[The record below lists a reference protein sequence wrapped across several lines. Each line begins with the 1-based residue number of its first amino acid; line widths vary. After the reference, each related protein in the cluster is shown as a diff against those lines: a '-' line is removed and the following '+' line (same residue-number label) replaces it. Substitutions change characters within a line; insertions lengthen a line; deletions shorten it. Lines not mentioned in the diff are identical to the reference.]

1 MLNVLDVFNLGI
13 GEHTTIP
20 TLSKKKSKP
29 SGCGIN
35 NRLTFNV
42 LVNQGKQKHFD
53 RVERKPVDWE
63 TKTFLRDFRYWISQS
78 LF

>member
-1 MLNVLDVFNLGI
+1 MLNVLDAFNLGI

-20 TLSKKKSKP
+20 TLSKKKAKS

-42 LVNQGKQKHFD
+42 LVNQGKQKNFD
-53 RVERKPVDWE
+53 RVERKPVD
-63 TKTFLRDFRYWISQS
+63 
-78 LF
+78 